1 MKYLY
6 KYPQKTFPY
15 DDLLKENA
23 KRTKEDKEYQILDT
37 DAFAEDRYWDIFIE
51 TAKEDDDP
59 DELLFRVTAWNRGP
73 EPAPLHIIPHV
84 WFRNTWSWGRESP
97 GKKPS
102 IGASGENR
110 MKSKHHSLG
119 DRYILLSPSPGVGP
133 SGEDVQPKLLFTEN
147 DTNVELLYGGK
158 NDQPYVKD
166 AFHRHIVDGEKE
178 AVNPAETG
186 TKSAAWF
193 AFNEAGGVNPGECAG
208 MVFPRLVCKADADLL
223 VVRFRLT
230 KRGDTFLDE
239 DEFDDQIEKK
249 REEADDFYYHI
260 SPLPMADDLRNIQRQ
275 AFAGMMWCKQHYLFI
290 WEEWAN
296 GDPSQPPPPPNR
308 KGIRNSAWRHLHC
321 DDILSMPDS
330 WEYPFFAAWDTSFH
344 CITLAMIDPDFAKKQ
359 LDLFTREWYCHPNG
373 QLPA

>member
-1 MKYLY
+1 MC
-6 KYPQKTFPY
+6 
-15 DDLLKENA
+15 
-23 KRTKEDKEYQILDT
+23 
-37 DAFAEDRYWDIFIE
+37 RY
-51 TAKEDDDP
+51 
-59 DELLFRVTAWNRGP
+59 G
-73 EPAPLHIIPHV
+73 IP
-84 WFRNTWSWGRESP
+84 
-97 GKKPS
+97 KK
-102 IGASGENR
+102 
-110 MKSKHHSLG
+110 
-119 DRYILLSPSPGVGP
+119 
-133 SGEDVQPKLLFTEN
+133 
-147 DTNVELLYGGK
+147 
-158 NDQPYVKD
+158 
-166 AFHRHIVDGEKE
+166 
-178 AVNPAETG
+178 
-186 TKSAAWF
+186 
-193 AFNEAGGVNPGECAG
+193 
-208 MVFPRLVCKADADLL
+208 LVCGADADLL